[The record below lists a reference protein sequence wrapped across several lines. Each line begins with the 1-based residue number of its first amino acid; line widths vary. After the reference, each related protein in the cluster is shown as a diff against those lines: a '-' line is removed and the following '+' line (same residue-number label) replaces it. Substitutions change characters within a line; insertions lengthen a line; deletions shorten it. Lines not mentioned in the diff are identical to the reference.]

1 MKKLSLR
8 IAYFSYK
15 LNIHLHEALSI
26 STVDTKITLWSNKYD
41 STVAHHSLTFLPTLA
56 DDGRDVHMI
65 LLLRTRLIVHEEVF
79 FLLLRTRLIVH
90 EEVVTTNS
98 ILFLQV
104 KYSPARSSIDLNG
117 RYKKYTL
124 VK

>member
-26 STVDTKITLWSNKYD
+26 STVDTKNTLWSNKYD

-79 FLLLRTRLIVH
+79 FLILLILLIVI
-90 EEVVTTNS
+90 EKVVTTNS

-104 KYSPARSSIDLNG
+104 IYTLANMPMRCNG
-117 RYKKYTL
+117 RYKNYTL